1 MPFGYSKDIF
11 KYPPVQYIP
20 LDPFNDIRGK
30 YPGQLENTRIFV
42 FDHLEEESLHS
53 KLRALQI
60 NINYNIMEGELV
72 LLVLNGKVNLIQ
84 YRGYEVIMVGKRKP
98 GFYQIFKITDQYFY
112 KDRLIFILY
121 NGEDSQKLDWVRYDK
136 LKKI

>member
-20 LDPFNDIRGK
+20 LDPFNEIRGK

-42 FDHLEEESLHS
+42 FDHLEKESLHS

-60 NINYNIMEGELV
+60 NINYNIIEGELV

-121 NGEDSQKLDWVRYDK
+121 NGEDSQKLDWIRYDK